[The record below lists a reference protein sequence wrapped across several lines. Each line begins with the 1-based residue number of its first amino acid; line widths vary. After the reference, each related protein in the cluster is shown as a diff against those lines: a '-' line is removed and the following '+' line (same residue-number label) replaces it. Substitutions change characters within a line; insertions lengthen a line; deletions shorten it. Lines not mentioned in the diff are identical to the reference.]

1 MFSTITFITL
11 QLLLVVF
18 LSQTQLIEGQTDY
31 YSYSASNRYAWGN
44 SFPQSCE
51 CVESGAQLSDCDLFR
66 CTCACDLTAGKCDYN
81 CCCDP
86 DCTTEQKSR
95 FTDLGVC
102 SLERYTSDGLRYCY
116 DDTELSKIN
125 HRAQIK
131 ENDAAEAAFSD
142 VLCIEVKNRY
152 YEGEFYDN
160 TAVKSSS
167 VFDTSLGKKD
177 HEYSDKPPSVILDS
191 YYDQNDTI
199 SSFKKNSTDST
210 DTFST
215 VSGGV
220 WSIPSADFSGL
231 CNDQSYATYEN
242 EFPGP
247 FSVAYSAPSGG
258 QFLNIASQEKS
269 GKCIREFSTTV
280 SAFEYQCENAQSIK
294 SYVFDLWVAKSAD
307 GTSTDGDKT
316 NVELKEVKYIHPTT
330 GAVTDITLSSVTSSS
345 CPTQYVNTGTDYS
358 NYPSA
363 CRFGTYSSSPT
374 QTCLN
379 VVKSVKY
386 VVQTVKDSKGTISN
400 VYAYVTVTDQP
411 YASTGT
417 SMVQSFML
425 SFGDTSGVTAT
436 SNLPY
441 GNKNIRTRSGNPGYI
456 VGAPLLWGNT
466 NTQALTYV
474 NEVTEGL
481 RIPAAVAL
489 SPNEN
494 LASVSS
500 LDNCP
505 TVGQESSDVAVPF
518 GYDISSGCSMKLTK
532 SELKS
537 LCCTGNTNCVVS
549 ASSNY
554 ATSEGIPVFLNVS
567 DFTKGMW
574 VGQYGNADPMDPSQ
588 WISISSPSSLTSR
601 VWDDAA
607 STCRNMYSGLS
618 YQFLIAKTGE
628 REFPQNKVIAA
639 RVQYIES
646 DWVWRQAVDDSMT
659 TQSFPLSSVV
669 TFVYK
674 DDEKFNGYTPPP
686 PPIIFNVPHDVFYP
700 FEIANAAPS
709 TKHQSSS
716 LLMSLLISISIAT
729 VLNWN

>member
-1 MFSTITFITL
+1 MLSIITFIAL

-18 LSQTQLIEGQTDY
+18 LSQSQLIKGQSEY
-31 YSYSASNRYAWGN
+31 YQYAPGNVYSWGK
-44 SFPQSCE
+44 SFPQGCE
-51 CVESGAQLSDCDLFR
+51 CVESGASLSNCDIFR

-86 DCTTEQKSR
+86 DCTAEQTNR

-125 HRAQIK
+125 HRASIK

-160 TAVKSSS
+160 TALKPSS

-177 HEYSDKPPSVILDS
+177 HEYTDTSPSFIIDS

-199 SSFKKNSTDST
+199 TSFHNSTGS
-210 DTFST
+210 FST

-247 FSVAYSAPSGG
+247 FSVAYTAPGD

-269 GKCIREFSTTV
+269 GKCIREFSTIVTT
-280 SAFEYQCENAQSIK
+280 FENQCENAQSIK

-307 GTSTDGDKT
+307 GTIANGEKT
-316 NVELKEVKYIHPTT
+316 KVELKEVKYIDPNS
-330 GAVTDITLSSVTSSS
+330 GVVTDVELSVVTSIN
-345 CPTQYVNTGTDYS
+345 CPTQFVATSGDYD
-358 NYPSA
+358 NYPSQ
-363 CRFGTYSSSPT
+363 CRFGTYSASPNN
-374 QTCLN
+374 TCLN
-379 VVKSVKY
+379 IVKSVKY
-386 VVQTVKDSKGTISN
+386 VVQTAKDSVGTINN
-400 VYAYVTVTDQP
+400 VYAYITITDQ
-411 YASTGT
+411 AFDSVIAK

-425 SFGDTSGVTAT
+425 SFGDTGLGT
-436 SNLPY
+436 SISNDE

-456 VGAPLLWGNT
+456 VGAPLLWGTSNMDSVS
-466 NTQALTYV
+466 YI
-474 NEVTEGL
+474 NEITEGL

-505 TVGQESSDVAVPF
+505 TNSEESSDVAVPF

-532 SELKS
+532 SELKAI
-537 LCCTGNTNCVVS
+537 CCTGNTNCAGS
-549 ASSNY
+549 YSSNY
-554 ATSEGIPVFLNVS
+554 SSSEGLPIFLNVS
-567 DFTKGMW
+567 DFVKGMW
-574 VGQYGNADPMDPSQ
+574 VGQYGNADPMDSTQ
-588 WISISSPSSLTSR
+588 WLSISSPSSLTSR
-601 VWDDAA
+601 IWDEAA

-618 YQFLIAKTGE
+618 YEFLIAKTGE
-628 REFPQNKVIAA
+628 RAFPQNKVIAG

-646 DWVWRQAVDDSMT
+646 DWVWRQAIDDSEE
-659 TQSFPLSSVV
+659 TQSFPLSSIV

-686 PPIIFNVPHDVFYP
+686 PPIIFNVPYDVFYP
-700 FEIANAAPS
+700 FEIENAAPS
-709 TKHQSSS
+709 TTYPS
-716 LLMSLLISISIAT
+716 LSLSISLSISISIAL